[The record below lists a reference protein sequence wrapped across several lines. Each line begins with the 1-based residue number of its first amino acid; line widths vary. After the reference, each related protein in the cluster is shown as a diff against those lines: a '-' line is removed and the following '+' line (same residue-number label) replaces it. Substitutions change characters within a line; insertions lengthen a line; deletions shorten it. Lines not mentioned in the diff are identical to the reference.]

1 MKRILYGLLCLALFA
16 GCSKDK
22 DKDIGEPDDPVTPTV
37 VTLELSAAD
46 LIFEAEG
53 GQKTFTITCN
63 TEWTITN
70 ESDWCT
76 TDVTSGEGDK
86 TVTVNTQT
94 YSALEDRNMNLTV
107 KAGDKTLVLGVTQKG
122 KDAIILSKDK
132 FEVANEGGTM
142 SVHVRSNVNYEVT
155 IPETFRSWIQ
165 PAPEARSV
173 ISDTTYHF
181 AISGNKNDDSRTGYI
196 IFSAASLQDTVRV
209 YQIQDNRL
217 VLTQRKYL
225 LLAKATTITVEL
237 KTNVDYEVSVLGD
250 AASWIRQVGTQVDR
264 VDQLQFHI
272 EENTGGILRRAKI
285 AIRDKNSILSDT
297 IYIRQSDSNDPDKQD
312 ITEDFDPGF
321 AKVLQEEGYIPDA
334 TYITIADVKGINH
347 LMLDCKAL
355 TSLAGIEYFESLTS
369 LFCRANQLSSL
380 NLSTCPAL
388 YMLVCDTNRLTS
400 LNVSGCTALTS
411 LECSQNQLTSLDV
424 SSCTALTELH
434 CSDNQLTSLDV
445 SGYPALTRLFCSNNR
460 LTSLDVSG
468 CPVLTTLFCRNNPH
482 TSLNASGCPALTL
495 LACEGSQLISL
506 DVSGCTALP
515 ELWCED
521 NQLISL
527 NVSGCTALEDLR
539 CYDNRLT
546 SLDVSSCTALTLLEC
561 SQNQLTSL
569 DVSSCTALID
579 LHCSDNQLTSL
590 DVSNYTALTR
600 LTCYRNQLTS
610 LDVSGCSAL
619 TELQCFYNQLTSL
632 NVSGCT
638 ALTYFD
644 CEQNQLTSLDLSGYT
659 ALLRLY
665 CYSNQLSSLDL
676 SGCTA
681 LTQLYC
687 HNNQL
692 TSLDVSSC
700 TALIDLRCPDNQLTS
715 LNVSSCPALTGLW
728 CRNNQL
734 TSLDVNKNTEL
745 TELRCSNNRLTSLDV
760 NRNTALTFLSCDNN
774 PGDGESLFPVTAWFD
789 NNTIPENMSI
799 MYKRWRYEDKTISI
813 DFRKAE

>member
-181 AISGNKNDDSRTGYI
+181 AISGNKNDASRTGYI

-527 NVSGCTALEDLR
+527 NVSG
-539 CYDNRLT
+539 
-546 SLDVSSCTALTLLEC
+546 
-561 SQNQLTSL
+561 
-569 DVSSCTALID
+569 
-579 LHCSDNQLTSL
+579 
-590 DVSNYTALTR
+590 YTALT
-600 LTCYRNQLTS
+600 QLY
-610 LDVSGCSAL
+610 CHN
-619 TELQCFYNQLTSL
+619 NQLTSL